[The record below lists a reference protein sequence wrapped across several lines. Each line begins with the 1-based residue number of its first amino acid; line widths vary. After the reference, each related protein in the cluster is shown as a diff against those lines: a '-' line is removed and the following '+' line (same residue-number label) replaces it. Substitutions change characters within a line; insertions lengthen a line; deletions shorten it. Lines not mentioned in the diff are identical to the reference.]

1 MSGSAKC
8 KSAVVPQSIA
18 LDMRKEMIALPRS
31 RTPCGLISSSA
42 ARGIQHCM
50 HFAAVKVVKV

>member
-18 LDMRKEMIALPRS
+18 LDMRKGNDLPPSLSDPVRFNILLRS
-31 RTPCGLISSSA
+31 EGHQLW
-42 ARGIQHCM
+42 
-50 HFAAVKVVKV
+50 VKVVKV